1 MKYFLKKDLFSNRQ
15 YGFLKG
21 RSTVLQLLHIIDEWT
36 LNLDLGGQIDCIY
49 MDFEKAFD
57 KVHHRRLISKLYSYG
72 INSQIISC
80 ITDFLDNRQFRVTV
94 NGKFSTW
101 HDVINGIPQGSILGP
116 LLFII
121 YINDLPDYCNDLHT
135 KLYIYPDDTKLYR
148 HIFNTADRDK
158 LQSVIHRLNDW
169 ANEWQLKLSVDQCC
183 RMTYTASIK

>member
-1 MKYFLKKDLFSNRQ
+1 MKNDLFSNRK
-15 YGFLKG
+15 YGFLNG
-21 RSTVLQLLHIIDEWT
+21 RSTVLQLLRIIDEWT
-36 LNLDLGGQIDCIY
+36 LNLDLGGQIDCIC

-135 KLYIYPDDTKLYR
+135 KLYIYADDTKLYR
-148 HIFNTADRDK
+148 HF
-158 LQSVIHRLNDW
+158 QY
-169 ANEWQLKLSVDQCC
+169 C
-183 RMTYTASIK
+183 RSRQIAKQYTEAK